1 LFIGNEAIELGV
13 LRRFGGRSQHLDRR
27 VREADDL
34 PVAGKPVHQT
44 QVRVHVPQA
53 DQLPERLQAGIIR
66 SNAPKSLEHLARQHM
81 VEDVE
86 QTRLL
91 YFVIEAMKPNAIR
104 RRFAEAAR
112 LM

>member
-1 LFIGNEAIELGV
+1 
-13 LRRFGGRSQHLDRR
+13 
-27 VREADDL
+27 
-34 PVAGKPVHQT
+34 
-44 QVRVHVPQA
+44 
-53 DQLPERLQAGIIR
+53 
-66 SNAPKSLEHLARQHM
+66 M